1 MKKLHLGHL
10 ICGVFTGLG
19 FGLFLAVLIE
29 WLVNDYEPAAWV
41 QTAKVLG
48 IIALCL
54 ACVSLLLVVLLEAKK
69 VNKEEKQNNDQE
81 LLEKYKSVKKK

>member
-29 WLVNDYEPAAWV
+29 WLVNDYEPAKWV
-41 QTAKVLG
+41 DTAKVLG
-48 IIALCL
+48 LIALGL
-54 ACVSLLLVVLLEAKK
+54 AALSLVVVVLIETKK
-69 VNKEEKQNNDQE
+69 ANKEEKQNNDQE

>member
-29 WLVNDYEPAAWV
+29 WLVNDYEPAKWV
-41 QTAKVLG
+41 ATAKVLG
-48 IIALCL
+48 LIALGL
-54 ACVSLLLVVLLEAKK
+54 AALSLVVVVLIETKK
-69 VNKEEKQNNDQE
+69 ANKEEKQNTDQE